1 MKQKSKTTLMI
12 LLGILVITIIADL
25 IIDAL
30 TPDRTTAFYYR
41 LVANVCIVIIFA
53 IIWFKVEGVKKCGK
67 KL

>member
-1 MKQKSKTTLMI
+1 MLV
-12 LLGILVITIIADL
+12 LGIVVVTIIADL

-53 IIWFKVEGVKKCGK
+53 IIWFKVEGVKKRGK
-67 KL
+67 KS